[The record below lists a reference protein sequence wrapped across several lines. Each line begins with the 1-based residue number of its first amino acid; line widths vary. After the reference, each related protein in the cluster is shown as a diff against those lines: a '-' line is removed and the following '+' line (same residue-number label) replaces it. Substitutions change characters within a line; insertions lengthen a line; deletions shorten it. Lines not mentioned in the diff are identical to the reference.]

1 MEVPATKLKWL
12 RNFKWVKLRPDGSL
26 GCKFCNYVL
35 SEKPT
40 AFKLRQHSL
49 TDGDRLRTGQC
60 QGVDNAPPVA
70 DFQSVLSEKLTGGS
84 DNKAALGAVKAR
96 KIVWCL
102 NEAILDGWRRAIAK
116 SLSTA
121 ITQDGRGSTLSVRFA
136 CCSKQVSKPSRHW
149 THDLTN

>member
-1 MEVPATKLKWL
+1 MELPAITSKWL
-12 RNFKWVKLRPDGSL
+12 RKFKWVKMRPDGRL

-35 SEKPT
+35 SEPT
-40 AFKLRQHSL
+40 AFKLRQHGR
-49 TDGDRLRTGQC
+49 TDGHRLRTGQC

-70 DFQSVLSEKLTGGS
+70 DFQSVLSEKLTRGF
-84 DNKAALGAVKAR
+84 DNKAALGPVKTR

-121 ITQDGRGSTLSVRFA
+121 IMQDGRGSTLSVRFA
-136 CCSKQVSKPSRHW
+136 CRCKPVSKPSR
-149 THDLTN
+149 TLTYDNDN